1 MIDYS
6 SICGKLRRSDDD
18 VLGLGRGMHY
28 REAKL
33 MVRSQK
39 FSAARSVLILLIGL
53 YVLVSGNRTFVL
65 AEDVT
70 ATNDKSSLPD
80 ASFAKEVAALRVE
93 ALNSGISEKTFDLA
107 FKGRVADLSVIEDLE
122 NQPEHVRAVWDY
134 IDRAASEVRI
144 SEGQSKLD
152 ELVKTLTRIED
163 KFGVDRN
170 VVVAIWGLESAYG
183 RSMGSKNVIG
193 SLATL
198 AFSGG
203 RRAAFGR
210 AQLLAALSILESGDI
225 AIDEFTGSWAGA
237 MGHTQFI
244 PTTYLA
250 HAVDF
255 DGDGKR
261 NIWTSVDDA
270 LASTANYL
278 RVSGWRA
285 DAIWGCEVEL
295 PPGFDFSVSGYGV
308 KSSVKE
314 WFMLGLRP
322 VAGAALPAIDIDA
335 SVILPTGANGP
346 AFLVTD
352 NFRAILRYNNAT
364 AYALGIAHL
373 SDRLQN
379 KAPIQK
385 KWPFD
390 EPPLARS
397 EREELQKLL
406 DDVGFSSGG
415 VDGIIGAQTR
425 RAVRDFQRSVK
436 LPVDGYPS
444 TKLLDLLRKQTAG

>member
-1 MIDYS
+1 
-6 SICGKLRRSDDD
+6 
-18 VLGLGRGMHY
+18 MHF
-28 REAKL
+28 RDAKL
-33 MVRSQK
+33 MARSQK
-39 FSAARSVLILLIGL
+39 SSAARSVQILLIGL
-53 YVLVSGNRTFVL
+53 CALAFGNRTFVL

-70 ATNDKSSLPD
+70 LTDQKPGSSD
-80 ASFAKEVAALRVE
+80 ASFATKVAALRVE
-93 ALNSGISEKTFDLA
+93 ALKSGISAKTFDLA
-107 FKGRVADLSVIEDLE
+107 FQGRVADLSVIKDLE

-134 IDRAASEVRI
+134 IERAASPTRI

-152 ELVKTLTRIED
+152 ELNKILSGIEN
-163 KFGVDRN
+163 KYGVDRN

-183 RSMGSKNVIG
+183 RSMGSKNVIA

-198 AFSGG
+198 AFYGG

-210 AQLLAALSILESGDI
+210 GQLLAALSILESGDI

-278 RVSGWRA
+278 SVSGWRA
-285 DAIWGCEVEL
+285 DTTWGCEVGL
-295 PPGFDFSVSGYGV
+295 PPGFDFSLSGYGY
-308 KSSVKE
+308 KNAVKE

-322 VAGAALPAIDIDA
+322 AAGATLPAIDISA
-335 SVILPTGANGP
+335 SLILPAGANGP

-352 NFRAILRYNNAT
+352 NFRAILKYNNAT

-444 TKLLDLLRKQTAG
+444 TKLLDLLRKRTAG